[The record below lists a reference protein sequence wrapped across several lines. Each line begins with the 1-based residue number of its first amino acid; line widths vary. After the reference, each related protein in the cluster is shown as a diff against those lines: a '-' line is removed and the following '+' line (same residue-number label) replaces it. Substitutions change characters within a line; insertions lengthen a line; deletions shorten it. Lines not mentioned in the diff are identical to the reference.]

1 MDEMRLKGVRLLALP
16 VCTTLQSGRFGSSS
30 ALTHSCCLTVVCGL
44 QVFTEQNLE
53 FQEKILER
61 SGLGDETGL
70 SDGIAAM
77 KDGDV
82 KTTLRAALDESEMV
96 LYDVV
101 ENLLAKTNTDPQEV
115 QLFNVKLCILI
126 TPNIGRTWNN
136 HMSCKRSHC
145 QHVPFRCAAFSS
157 KWGH

>member
-1 MDEMRLKGVRLLALP
+1 
-16 VCTTLQSGRFGSSS
+16 
-30 ALTHSCCLTVVCGL
+30 
-44 QVFTEQNLE
+44 VFTEANLE

-77 KDGDV
+77 KDGEV
-82 KTTLRAALDESEMV
+82 KTTLRAALEESEMV

-115 QLFNVKLCILI
+115 SPLDHITFLFHAFFLGSLQ
-126 TPNIGRTWNN
+126 
-136 HMSCKRSHC
+136 C
-145 QHVPFRCAAFSS
+145 QHCLPDQSDLSLTAFS
-157 KWGH
+157 KQLL

>member
-1 MDEMRLKGVRLLALP
+1 M
-16 VCTTLQSGRFGSSS
+16 
-30 ALTHSCCLTVVCGL
+30 
-44 QVFTEQNLE
+44 FTEQNLE

-82 KTTLRAALDESEMV
+82 KTTLRAALEESEMV

-101 ENLLAKTNTDPQEV
+101 EDLLAKTNTDPQEV
-115 QLFNVKLCILI
+115 KLILM
-126 TPNIGRTWNN
+126 P
-136 HMSCKRSHC
+136 SCAFPLSLSHRQNAKVPYDSRDFPLSC
-145 QHVPFRCAAFSS
+145 STEVQHLHLAGVIAWILVCTVQHEAALC
-157 KWGH
+157 

>member
-1 MDEMRLKGVRLLALP
+1 MCP
-16 VCTTLQSGRFGSSS
+16 VCKGELRLEGS
-30 ALTHSCCLTVVCGL
+30 GL

-61 SGLGDETGL
+61 AGLGDETGL

-77 KDGDV
+77 KDGDL

-115 QLFNVKLCILI
+115 
-126 TPNIGRTWNN
+126 
-136 HMSCKRSHC
+136 
-145 QHVPFRCAAFSS
+145 CAPLPKCAY
-157 KWGH
+157 HHP

>member
-82 KTTLRAALDESEMV
+82 KTTLRAALDE
-96 LYDVV
+96 D
-101 ENLLAKTNTDPQEV
+101 LLA
-115 QLFNVKLCILI
+115 
-126 TPNIGRTWNN
+126 
-136 HMSCKRSHC
+136 
-145 QHVPFRCAAFSS
+145 RCARLWPHRRFQAPQARSGRAVQAP
-157 KWGH
+157 K

>member
-1 MDEMRLKGVRLLALP
+1 M
-16 VCTTLQSGRFGSSS
+16 
-30 ALTHSCCLTVVCGL
+30 
-44 QVFTEQNLE
+44 FTEANLE

-77 KDGDV
+77 KDGEV
-82 KTTLRAALDESEMV
+82 KTTLRAALEESEMV

-115 QLFNVKLCILI
+115 SPLDSITFLFHAFFL
-126 TPNIGRTWNN
+126 GS
-136 HMSCKRSHC
+136 SCLPDQSDLSLT
-145 QHVPFRCAAFSS
+145 AFS
-157 KWGH
+157 KQLL